1 MLYCEPLETKKVS
14 GTFFV
19 FHLDKITSM
28 REEVP
33 DTFLARPS
41 FPRRRESIGFRN
53 SRWSLS
59 PQFLSGDWSDD
70 DWVLFDTLSRE
81 RE

>member
-19 FHLDKITSM
+19 FHQEKTTSE

-33 DTFLARPS
+33 DTFLLLR
-41 FPRRRESIGFRN
+41 
-53 SRWSLS
+53 
-59 PQFLSGDWSDD
+59 QFLLPSGDK
-70 DWVLFDTLSRE
+70 VRMRGDTLALSLE
-81 RE
+81 RVSKNT